1 MTAPGLSTVHASAF
15 ASLSATR
22 FGDWLRVGS
31 GAVLALVVAVVA
43 LAAGPPAGLDP
54 APAFVLA
61 AVVGAALGGV
71 RGAAVGTLVAMTCAV
86 FYYAQP
92 SLVGSPGNAARV
104 LLLFVSTLAAA
115 WLVASLRDVADRL
128 RPRTVTGPSAAQ
140 RFGDFAAAVTD
151 ARDDALHDTI
161 VRQGAAAVGADMA
174 VLTVLDPRSGRHT
187 VRAAYGTSSAA
198 LGVEVLP
205 GVGITGQSL
214 LDRRMVVTGGTPE
227 APTDVDSGLLAQLA
241 AGLPSRRLLAAER
254 RRTAREPG
262 PALAS
267 VAAVHGG
274 RVTATL
280 TVGRAAPSPA
290 LSEDDRLM
298 LAMAGPTIGLTV
310 SNWLLRRQLKE
321 SVLRDP
327 LTGLY
332 NRAYLDAALEQ
343 LLALR
348 RRTPPAERRPLSLIL
363 FDIDDFRSFN
373 EMHGR
378 KTGDAALH
386 AVAALLRNRFR
397 QSDLVARIS
406 GDGFLAVLEG
416 ADAEVCAKAAH
427 EIRRQTQELTLTD
440 QQGRPV
446 KVSLSAGCATFREDT
461 ERADSIIHA
470 VEAALDTARWSGP
483 GAIVAI

>member
-1 MTAPGLSTVHASAF
+1 MTAPGLSRAHASPF
-15 ASLSATR
+15 AYVSAAR
-22 FGDWLRVGS
+22 FGDWMRVGS
-31 GAVLALVVAVVA
+31 GAALALAVAVVA
-43 LAAGPPAGLDP
+43 LAAGPQAGLDP

-71 RGAAVGTLVAMTCAV
+71 RGAAVGTLVAMTCAL
-86 FYYAQP
+86 FYYTQP
-92 SLVGSPGNAARV
+92 PLVGGPGNGARV

-115 WLVASLRDVADRL
+115 WLVASLRDLADRP
-128 RPRTVTGPSAAQ
+128 RPRAVISPSAAQ
-140 RFGDFAAAVTD
+140 RFQDFAATVTNTP
-151 ARDDALHDTI
+151 DDALHDTI
-161 VRQGAAAVGADMA
+161 VREGAAVVGADMA
-174 VLTVLDPRSGRHT
+174 VLTVLDPRTGRHT
-187 VRAAYGTSSAA
+187 VRAAYGTSNAA

-214 LDRRMVVTGGTPE
+214 RDRRLVVTGGTPPE
-227 APTDVDSGLLAQLA
+227 PADADGGLLAQLVA
-241 AGLPSRRLLAAER
+241 SMPSRRLLAAER
-254 RRTAREPG
+254 RRSARQAG

-280 TVGRAAPSPA
+280 TIGRAAPGPS

-298 LAMAGPTIGLTV
+298 LAMASQTIGLTV

-321 SVLRDP
+321 SALRDP

-332 NRAYLDAALEQ
+332 NRAYLDAALDQ

-348 RRTPPAERRPLSLIL
+348 RRTPVAERRPLSLIL
-363 FDIDDFRSFN
+363 FDIDDFRTFN
-373 EMHGR
+373 ETHGR
-378 KTGDAALH
+378 KTGDAAVR
-386 AVAALLRNRFR
+386 AVAALLRGRFR
-397 QSDLVARIS
+397 QSDVVARIS

-416 ADAEVCAKAAH
+416 ADADVCARAAE
-427 EIRRQTQELTLTD
+427 EIRRQAQELTLGD
-440 QQGRPV
+440 LQGTPV
-446 KVSLSAGCATFREDT
+446 HVSLSAGCATFRDDT
-461 ERADSIIHA
+461 ESADTIIHA